1 MPCELHGAGTVT
13 SAPCGRPRGGG
24 RAANDGRPVE
34 APDCSARSGG
44 PGGERQ
50 PTRQVDGHLAGPRG
64 RMVVA
69 GRHALVRELVQSIM
83 LIFSCTAAPLGDMLG
98 IFAIKRS
105 DAHDT

>member
-1 MPCELHGAGTVT
+1 MELGLLPRHRVVGHVVVGGPQMTAGQW
-13 SAPCGRPRGGG
+13 RRLI
-24 RAANDGRPVE
+24 
-34 APDCSARSGG
+34 ARLGLGG